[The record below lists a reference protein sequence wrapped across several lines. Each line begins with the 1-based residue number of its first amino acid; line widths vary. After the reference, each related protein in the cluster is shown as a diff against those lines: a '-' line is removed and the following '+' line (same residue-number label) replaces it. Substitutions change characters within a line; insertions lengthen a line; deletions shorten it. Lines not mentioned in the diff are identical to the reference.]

1 MVVRNNME
9 ISLEKKTVRRLN
21 KPILLIVL
29 ISLLSLTLFLLN
41 TNELDIY
48 LDPIEVKTDSKSSV
62 IKGLGTIKPL
72 SLKLISSP
80 VDATISELHI
90 REGQG
95 VKTGEVL
102 AKLENFELEEQLQ
115 NAEYQISVLD
125 SKLNIE
131 KSDLEISRSK
141 LHTELLR
148 AKTAFAQLKLEL
160 DANKKLQEQ
169 GIVSLINYQKA
180 ELSYQQ
186 AKLDITAREQELA
199 LFDKSYQHRL
209 ASLEVDRSIAAKKLS
224 FLRAQKQRLTITA
237 TQDTTVAKVYGH
249 LGNNFRQGAP
259 LFEIIEGREFLA
271 EVQVPQYSANKI
283 STGFTATIHTP
294 NGQLAAEVDYV
305 DTVVR
310 NGASTVIL
318 NLVDAAPS
326 WLKPEQ
332 SIEAEI
338 QLARSAQ
345 HNQLKYLETP
355 AQFNAQHE
363 WVVYE
368 IRPNGDAHRVSKVTI
383 DSESPT
389 RVSLPNT
396 FSGNYA
402 LLVPADFNQPIIKNV
417 L

>member
-1 MVVRNNME
+1 MQKHIQTKKHQFTFNRNKVLLLVV
-9 ISLEKKTVRRLN
+9 IIFT
-21 KPILLIVL
+21 IIVTFL
-29 ISLLSLTLFLLN
+29 FNTQNYEAHLT
-41 TNELDIY
+41 
-48 LDPIEVKTDSKSSV
+48 PIEVRTDSKSSV

-209 ASLEVDRSIAAKKLS
+209 AALEVDRSIAAKKLS

-283 STGFTATIHTP
+283 STDFTATIHTP
-294 NGQLAAEVDYV
+294 NGKLAAKVDYV

-338 QLARSAQ
+338 QLAHSAQ

-368 IRPNGDAHRVSKVTI
+368 IRPNGDAHRVSKAIV
-383 DSESPT
+383 DSNNPI
-389 RVSLPNT
+389 RVSLPHT
-396 FSGNYA
+396 FRGNYA

>member
-1 MVVRNNME
+1 MQKHIQTKKHQFTFNRNKVLLLVV
-9 ISLEKKTVRRLN
+9 IIFT
-21 KPILLIVL
+21 IIVTFL
-29 ISLLSLTLFLLN
+29 FNTQNYEAHLT
-41 TNELDIY
+41 
-48 LDPIEVKTDSKSSV
+48 PIEVRTDSKSSV

-209 ASLEVDRSIAAKKLS
+209 AALEVDRSIAAKKLS

-283 STGFTATIHTP
+283 STDSTATIHTP
-294 NGQLAAEVDYV
+294 NGQLAAKVDYV

-338 QLARSAQ
+338 QLERSAQ
-345 HNQLKYLETP
+345 HNQLKYLEIP
-355 AQFNAQHE
+355 AQFNSQHE

-389 RVSLPNT
+389 KISLPRT
-396 FSGNYA
+396 FRGNYA

>member
-1 MVVRNNME
+1 MQKHIQTKKHQFTFNRNKVLLLVV
-9 ISLEKKTVRRLN
+9 IIFT
-21 KPILLIVL
+21 IIV
-29 ISLLSLTLFLLN
+29 TFLLN
-41 TNELDIY
+41 TQNYEAHLT
-48 LDPIEVKTDSKSSV
+48 PIEVRTDSKSSV

-186 AKLDITAREQELA
+186 AKLDITAREQELT

-283 STGFTATIHTP
+283 STDFTATIHTP
-294 NGQLAAEVDYV
+294 NGQLAAKVDYV

-338 QLARSAQ
+338 QLAHSAQ

-368 IRPNGDAHRVSKVTI
+368 IRPNGDAHRVSKAIV
-383 DSESPT
+383 DSNNPT

-396 FSGNYA
+396 FRGNYA